1 ASGLPAAASPT
12 RAGEKWAPALDR
24 PARLMMILPVEA
36 AMLSKMDR
44 TRDDD
49 APGRL
54 KAIKAICG
62 AWSPY

>member
-1 ASGLPAAASPT
+1 
-12 RAGEKWAPALDR
+12 
-24 PARLMMILPVEA
+24 MMILPVEA

-49 APGRL
+49 APGKL
-54 KAIKAICG
+54 KATKAICG